1 MWSHGYNP
9 PPCYAEK
16 VACCA
21 RSSRKPKRNSSCAGS
36 VGPLNIIQ
44 GAAALF
50 CTTTH
55 ISPLYSQDSRLH
67 TRPPPPRPDMGRGSF
82 SSRRAGGTPTNVRT
96 TNVGND
102 KRQNDKRQKGQTS
115 EATNVRKDKRQKRQ
129 TSETTNVRRDKR
141 QKDKRR
147 KNVGK
152 KRQKNVGKS

>member
-16 VACCA
+16 VACSA

-82 SSRRAGGTPTNVRT
+82 SSRRAGVADRSERRPGPNWDLFVS
-96 TNVGND
+96 
-102 KRQNDKRQKGQTS
+102 QKGRVGHCVLSRS
-115 EATNVRKDKRQKRQ
+115 ECFGLSHSFKERSVLSVLFLSFWRLMRPKR
-129 TSETTNVRRDKR
+129 T
-141 QKDKRR
+141 
-147 KNVGK
+147 
-152 KRQKNVGKS
+152 